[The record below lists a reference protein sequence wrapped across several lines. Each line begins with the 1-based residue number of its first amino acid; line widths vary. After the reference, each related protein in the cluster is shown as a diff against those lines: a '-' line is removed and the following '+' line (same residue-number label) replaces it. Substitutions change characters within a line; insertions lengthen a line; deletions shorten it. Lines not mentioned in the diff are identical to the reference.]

1 MFTWDKKTVRKWSS
15 EHACY
20 QVLHMF
26 IKHFPSLHILI
37 HRWAILN
44 SYSKSQHQYYCNSSS
59 KLVFELIALS
69 RTLQNFR
76 TFFTL
81 FELICKA
88 ARLVFVPKCITRS
101 LECVSGE
108 NIKGVICPRQWLAFF
123 LFPPL
128 TKGSSRALELC
139 FIGACSMQFF
149 YKWNLKFL
157 EL

>member
-1 MFTWDKKTVRKWSS
+1 MFLKAFSISTNSDIIYY
-15 EHACY
+15 A
-20 QVLHMF
+20 LHCCV
-26 IKHFPSLHILI
+26 
-37 HRWAILN
+37 ILN
-44 SYSKSQHQYYCNSSS
+44 SYSMSQHQHCNSSS
-59 KLVFELIALS
+59 KLVFELIVLS

-76 TFFTL
+76 TFFTH

-101 LECVSGE
+101 LESVSGE
-108 NIKGVICPRQWLAFF
+108 NRKRVICPRQWLAFF

-139 FIGACSMQFF
+139 FIGACSMPFF
-149 YKWNLKFL
+149 YKWNFKFL